1 VRAPFFI
8 CLKFK
13 NKKMTQEEFM
23 NLSDEDREKGMLV
36 LDGWHHV
43 KKYVVDD
50 IKPGDLIAVA
60 HGGSMFHGIFRKFT
74 DKSVQYYGIS
84 KYVLQGKPQVSY
96 ISVPAGN
103 RVFRIAKGNMDTL
116 AKDFQ
121 IGYHICREHLIKQGL
136 IK

>member
-1 VRAPFFI
+1 
-8 CLKFK
+8 
-13 NKKMTQEEFM
+13 MTQEEFM
-23 NLSDEDREKGMLV
+23 NLSEEDREKGMLV

-43 KKYVVDD
+43 KKYIVDD

-60 HGGSMFHGIFRKFT
+60 HGGSIFHGIFRKFT
-74 DKSVQYYGIS
+74 DRSVQYYGIN

-96 ISVPAGN
+96 INVPPGN

-121 IGYHICREHLIKQGL
+121 IGFHICREHLIKQGL

>member
-1 VRAPFFI
+1 VRAPLFI

-23 NLSDEDREKGMLV
+23 NLSDEDREKGMVV
-36 LDGWHHV
+36 LEEWHHV
-43 KKYVVDD
+43 KKYVVDN
-50 IKPGDLIAVA
+50 IQPGDLITIAC
-60 HGGSMFHGIFRKFT
+60 GGNISHGIFRRFT
-74 DKSVQYYGIS
+74 DRSVQYYNIS
-84 KYVLQGKPQVSY
+84 KWVLQGKPHVAY
-96 ISVPAGN
+96 INVVPGN

-116 AKDFQ
+116 NKDFQ

>member
-1 VRAPFFI
+1 
-8 CLKFK
+8 
-13 NKKMTQEEFM
+13 MTQEEFM
-23 NLSDEDREKGMLV
+23 NLSEEDREKGMMV
-36 LDGWHHV
+36 LDNWHHV

-50 IKPGDLIAVA
+50 IKPGDLITIAC
-60 HGGSMFHGIFRKFT
+60 GGNISHGIFRRFT
-74 DKSVQYYGIS
+74 DRSIQYYNIS
-84 KYVLQGKPQVSY
+84 KWVLQGKPQVSY
-96 ISVPAGN
+96 INVPAGN